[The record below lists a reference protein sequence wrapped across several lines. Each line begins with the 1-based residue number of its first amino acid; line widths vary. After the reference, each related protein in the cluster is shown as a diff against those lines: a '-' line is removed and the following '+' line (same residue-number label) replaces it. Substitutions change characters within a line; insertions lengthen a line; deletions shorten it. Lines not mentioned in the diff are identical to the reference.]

1 MDNWLKFPGKVYLSA
16 PRCLKLVPVFRS
28 EVIGAAAAPVHNV
41 FILALKTNV
50 LLDLKQI
57 RTLNIDLRLYPI
69 IHQHERCLVLV
80 HVTCRFSSLGTF
92 KIYILI
98 VGLGFP
104 LQLKWLQ
111 KIKQMLN

>member
-50 LLDLKQI
+50 LLNFKQI
-57 RTLNIDLRLYPI
+57 RMLNIDLRLLSNYC
-69 IHQHERCLVLV
+69 QALVQVQVQALV
-80 HVTCRFSSLGTF
+80 PTGPQVE
-92 KIYILI
+92 
-98 VGLGFP
+98 
-104 LQLKWLQ
+104 
-111 KIKQMLN
+111 

>member
-50 LLDLKQI
+50 LLNFKQI
-57 RTLNIDLRLYPI
+57 RMLNIDLRLLSNYSSI
-69 IHQHERCLVLV
+69 LVFQYKIPLV
-80 HVTCRFSSLGTF
+80 
-92 KIYILI
+92 
-98 VGLGFP
+98 
-104 LQLKWLQ
+104 
-111 KIKQMLN
+111 